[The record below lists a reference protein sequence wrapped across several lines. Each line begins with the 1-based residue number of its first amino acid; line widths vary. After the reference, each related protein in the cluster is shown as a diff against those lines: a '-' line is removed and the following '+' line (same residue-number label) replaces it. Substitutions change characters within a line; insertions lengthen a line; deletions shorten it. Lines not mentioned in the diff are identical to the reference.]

1 MPVGYMFGS
10 GGGIAMLSTINGMF
24 RSTRKPCTILTGTRT
39 IKENEKSIFLIQG
52 NNKKLKYHRVI
63 SILLESLDRELS
75 SIYCSTIADQ
85 YF

>member
-52 NNKKLKYHRVI
+52 NNKKLI
-63 SILLESLDRELS
+63 SQDDINIIGE
-75 SIYCSTIADQ
+75 
-85 YF
+85 FG